1 MKKKIAIIA
10 SLALVAAA
18 LSALV
23 AGKYLIDRKL
33 PAFCRSATIYV
44 YPGMTAA
51 DLVDSLSAKAGINRP
66 ASLERCFSSEN
77 VASRLRP
84 GKYSVDGSCSAMY
97 AARMFARG
105 WQSPQNLTF
114 SGTIR
119 NIDRLVKI
127 ISSQMLVDSL
137 MVADSLNSNDFLAQY
152 GADTKSLF
160 AYIIPDTYQMYW
172 TDGIGKIMERLR
184 SEYDSFWN
192 DGRLEK
198 AKAQNLTPYQV
209 SILASIVQGESVKE
223 NEYSKIAGVY
233 LNRYKK
239 GMKLEADPT
248 VCFCYDYKLTRV
260 LLKHLEID
268 SPYNTYKYEGL
279 PPSPIN
285 VPSKQCLEAVLNPD
299 EHGYLF
305 FCASADFDGT
315 HKFAKTLSEHNRN
328 AAEFHRELS
337 ARAKKKK

>member
-1 MKKKIAIIA
+1 MMKKIAI
-10 SLALVAAA
+10 VAAVVAIVTA
-18 LSALV
+18 L
-23 AGKYLIDRKL
+23 AGGRYLIDRKL
-33 PAFCRSATIYV
+33 PAFGKNATIYV
-44 YPGMTAA
+44 YPGMTSANLI
-51 DLVDSLSAKAGINRP
+51 DTLSTKAGINRP
-66 ASLERCFSSEN
+66 ASLARCFASEK
-77 VASRLRP
+77 VSERLKP
-84 GKYSVDGSCSAMY
+84 GKYSVDGKCSAMY
-97 AARMFARG
+97 AARMFSRA
-105 WQSPQNLTF
+105 WQTPQNLTF

-119 NIDRLVKI
+119 DVERLVKI
-127 ISSQMLVDSL
+127 ISSQMLVDSAT
-137 MVADSLNSNDFLAQY
+137 VADSLSSNAFLAQF

-172 TDGIGKIMERLR
+172 TDGIGKIMERMR

-192 DGRLEK
+192 EERC
-198 AKAQNLTPYQV
+198 AKAAEQNLTPYQV

-223 NEYSKIAGVY
+223 SEYDKIAGVY
-233 LNRYKK
+233 LNRYKR

-248 VCFCYDYKLTRV
+248 VCYCYDYKLTRV
-260 LLKHLEID
+260 LLKHLTVD
-268 SPYNTYKYEGL
+268 SPYNTYKYAGL

-285 VPSKQCLEAVLNPD
+285 VPSKPCLEAVLNPD
-299 EHGYLF
+299 NHGYLF